1 MERAIATAAYEH
13 DEEAAPSPH
22 ASAIVRGE
30 SPGRRRLISD
40 FETTACT
47 TAEIANPRMSAQPL
61 SQVIAAARPNAS
73 ATAFTP
79 ARTSHG
85 IERPLASMLALSLS
99 AST

>member
-30 SPGRRRLISD
+30 SSGRTRLISD

-47 TAEIANPRMSAQPL
+47 TAEIANPRMSAQPI
-61 SQVIAAARPNAS
+61 SQVIAAASPNAS
-73 ATAFTP
+73 ATAFTTSGMSQGF
-79 ARTSHG
+79 ARP
-85 IERPLASMLALSLS
+85 IASMGARALTS
-99 AST
+99 